1 MASAARIL
9 ILDAEP
15 LVRSVVAE
23 ILKKGGYTVEQAA
36 TVPAALDLVK
46 NMDTDL
52 LMTNVYMPGITG
64 REAVQ
69 MFKKAYPDLP
79 VLIVSGLP
87 DSDVIQ
93 EWTGKVGFD
102 TFPKPFAAQELL
114 DKVHSILDK
123 S

>member
-1 MASAARIL
+1 MASARIL

-23 ILKKGGYTVEQAA
+23 ILKRDGYIVEQAS
-36 TVPAALDLVK
+36 TVPAALDLVT
-46 NMDTDL
+46 NRHTDL
-52 LMTNVYMPGITG
+52 LLTNVYLPGMTG

-69 MFKKAYPDLP
+69 MFKNTWPNLP

-87 DSDVIQ
+87 DSDVLR

>member
-1 MASAARIL
+1 MTPPRIL

-15 LVRSVVAE
+15 VVRSVVAS
-23 ILKKGGYTVEQAA
+23 ILKSGGYTVDQAA

-46 NMDTDL
+46 SRETDL
-52 LMTNVYMPGITG
+52 LLTNVYLPGITA
-64 REAVQ
+64 REAIE
-69 MFKKAYPDLP
+69 MFKTKYPELP

-87 DSDVIQ
+87 DSELIQ
-93 EWTGKVGFD
+93 EWAGRVGFD

-114 DKVHSILDK
+114 DKVHSILDP